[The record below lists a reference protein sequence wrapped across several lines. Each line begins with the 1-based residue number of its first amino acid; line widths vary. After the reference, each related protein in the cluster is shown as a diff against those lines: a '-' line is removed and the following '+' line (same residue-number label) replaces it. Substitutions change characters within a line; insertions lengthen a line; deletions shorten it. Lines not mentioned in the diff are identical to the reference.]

1 MGCFDWHSGNES
13 DLLMAPG
20 ASHNGHHGLRVRLG
34 NPGRLLAETRE
45 LTLLILGHLFV
56 FLLSMG
62 HDEIVAEMV
71 EDGWLFAQY
80 AERFEVAIGLILFLC
95 WSALTWRLVSIL
107 QRAVVHSEICPDCH
121 QTRVVERENQT

>member
-1 MGCFDWHSGNES
+1 
-13 DLLMAPG
+13 MAPG